1 MSPVLE
7 VEDLRTELALRTGVL
22 RAVDGVSFVLDEGRT
37 LGVVGE
43 TGSGKSMTALSI
55 MGLLPRPQGRIT
67 AGTVR
72 LRKRNLAAL
81 SDRELQGI
89 RGREIGMIFQDPMTS
104 LHPSLTIG
112 VQVQEVLR
120 RHLGLSK
127 RAARVRAIQLL
138 SEVEIPKAEERI
150 DDYPH
155 HFSGGMRQR
164 VTIAMAIACRPKLL
178 IADEPTTALDVS
190 VQAGILRLL
199 SDLQRR
205 HGTAI
210 LLITHDMGVIAE
222 MADEV
227 LVLYAGQ
234 VVEQAQTQD
243 LFERPEHP
251 YTEALLGALPRADT
265 DDIRR
270 RALATIP
277 GRPPLVTG
285 PTSGCRFAPRCPYA
299 NHGPCANVDQELR
312 EVRTGHWVRSAH
324 PASER
329 SMNASIST

>member
-1 MSPVLE
+1 MCPLLE
-7 VEDLRTELALRTGVL
+7 VEGLRAELVLRTGVV
-22 RAVDGVSFVLDEGRT
+22 RAVDGVSFAVEGGRT

-55 MGLLPRPQGRIT
+55 VGLLPRPQGRIT

-72 LRKRNLAAL
+72 FDERDLAPM
-81 SDRELQGI
+81 SDRELQRI
-89 RGREIGMIFQDPMTS
+89 RGREIGMVFQDPMTS

-112 VQVQEVLR
+112 VQVGEVLR
-120 RHLGLSK
+120 RHLGLGK
-127 RAARVRAIQLL
+127 RAARERTVELL
-138 SEVEIPKAEERI
+138 REVEIPKAEDRI

-199 SDLQRR
+199 GELQSR

-222 MADEV
+222 MTDEV

-234 VVEQAQTQD
+234 VVEQARTHD

-251 YTEALLGALPRADT
+251 YTEALLGALPRLDVH
-265 DDIRR
+265 DVRH

-277 GRPPLVTG
+277 GRPPVVTG
-285 PTSGCRFAPRCPYA
+285 PVSGCRFGPRCPYA
-299 NHGPCANVDQELR
+299 HRDGCVTIDQDLRELR
-312 EVRTGHWVRSAH
+312 PGHWVRSAH
-324 PASER
+324 PVSER
-329 SMNASIST
+329 S

>member
-1 MSPVLE
+1 MSPLLE
-7 VEDLRTELALRTGVL
+7 VEDLRAELALRTGVL
-22 RAVDGVSFVLDEGRT
+22 RAVDGVSFTVEEGRT

-55 MGLLPRPQGRIT
+55 VGLLPRPQGRI
-67 AGTVR
+67 AGGAVR
-72 LRKRNLAAL
+72 FGDRDLARMG
-81 SDRELQGI
+81 DRQLQRI

-112 VQVQEVLR
+112 VQVGEVLK
-120 RHLGLSK
+120 RHLGLGR
-127 RAARVRAIQLL
+127 RATRERTVELL
-138 SEVEIPKAEERI
+138 REVEIPKAEERI

-164 VTIAMAIACRPKLL
+164 VTIAMAIACRPTLL

-190 VQAGILRLL
+190 VQAGTLRLL
-199 SDLQRR
+199 GELQSR

-234 VVEQAQTQD
+234 VVEQARTHD

-251 YTEALLGALPRADT
+251 YTEALLGALPRVDT
-265 DDIRR
+265 EDVRR

-277 GRPPLVTG
+277 GRPPVVIG
-285 PTSGCRFAPRCPYA
+285 PVAGCRFAPRCPYA
-299 NHGPCANVDQELR
+299 DEDGCVTVDQHLAKYGP
-312 EVRTGHWVRSAH
+312 VTGYAQPIPPRSA
-324 PASER
+324 R
-329 SMNASIST
+329 